1 MKQRETITVLEK
13 ELDELVNAKKEGM
26 VSTTFATQETNIKV
40 NPTYLEIC
48 ASDNQADVMCAVS
61 LSRISEIS
69 LGRHESGW
77 YVHIYLKGTDG
88 DFFNIRIA

>member
-13 ELDELVNAKKEGM
+13 ELEELVSAKKEGM
-26 VSTTFATQETNIKV
+26 LHTTFATQETDIKV
-40 NPTYLEIC
+40 HPTYLEIC
-48 ASDNQADVMCAVS
+48 AADNQADVMCAVS

-77 YVHIYLKGTDG
+77 YVHIYLKGNDG